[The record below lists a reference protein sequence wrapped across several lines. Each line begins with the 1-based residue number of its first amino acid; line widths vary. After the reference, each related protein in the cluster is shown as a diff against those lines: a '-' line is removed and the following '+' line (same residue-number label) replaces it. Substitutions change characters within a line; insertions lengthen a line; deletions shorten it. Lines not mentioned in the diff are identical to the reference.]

1 MKACKANPQWLL
13 ILADVGTKGARG
25 PMVSKGVMPALA
37 APQKLA
43 SEQAAQLCCTS
54 RGNRSSNC
62 RGVTVEHSVI
72 NVNAQWPNHRI
83 HGLKVDELIFCTEGG
98 LGFGPVLRHQI
109 SKNQP
114 LSVGFFSPVPA
125 SSGAGCRRNL
135 LSTPFRHLSIF
146 TPSVPLCLHF
156 LCLPLEHSR
165 GKTLHSCGIAE
176 HWFYLAAA
184 QRKRPSLLRT

>member
-1 MKACKANPQWLL
+1 
-13 ILADVGTKGARG
+13 
-25 PMVSKGVMPALA
+25 MVSKGVMPALA

-98 LGFGPVLRHQI
+98 LGFGPVLRHHIQSPTLLGWAFSHLGFPQAMRGFRRFCVCHRRRQACHKAPAYPVSLTLSRSGF
-109 SKNQP
+109 SKNIRELRQP
-114 LSVGFFSPVPA
+114 ST
-125 SSGAGCRRNL
+125 RRN
-135 LSTPFRHLSIF
+135 PFTTSACYRSAAPGLTHG
-146 TPSVPLCLHF
+146 PPAAN
-156 LCLPLEHSR
+156 SR
-165 GKTLHSCGIAE
+165 T
-176 HWFYLAAA
+176 
-184 QRKRPSLLRT
+184 R